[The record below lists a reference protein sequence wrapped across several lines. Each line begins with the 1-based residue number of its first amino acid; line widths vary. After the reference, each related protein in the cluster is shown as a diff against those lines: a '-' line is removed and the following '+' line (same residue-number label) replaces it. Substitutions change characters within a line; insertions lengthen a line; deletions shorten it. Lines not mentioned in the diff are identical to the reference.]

1 VNFHL
6 VARVA
11 TPKPSLTGAGTSG
24 SGRPKA
30 QRLVDF
36 DESGRLETMIYE
48 RSDLIPG
55 EPVEGPAVIE
65 EPASTTVIYPGQRV
79 TLDSIGN
86 LRIDTAV

>member
-6 VARVA
+6 VARVE
-11 TPKPSLTGAGTSG
+11 TPKPSLTGTGSCG
-24 SGRPKA
+24 SGRAKG

-36 DESGRLETMIYE
+36 DESGRLQSTIYE
-48 RSDLIPG
+48 RADLIPG
-55 EPVEGPAVIE
+55 EPVEGPAVVE

-86 LRIDTAV
+86 LRIDTDV